1 MRKLFAGDF
10 AAMATST
17 RTACGILDPAHQDD
31 PAHADHV
38 AFAQDPIFGKE
49 IDIPNGWN
57 QNTKDRARQLNTE
70 RAAYIEQNEGWSLLC
85 GCF

>member
-1 MRKLFAGDF
+1 MHKLFAGDL

-38 AFAQDPIFGKE
+38 AFAQDPNFGKE

-57 QNTKDRARQLNTE
+57 LNTKDRARQLNTE